1 MLLSL
6 VFGLSISGTAFANE
20 LDSIVCPPM
29 DSITDYDTD
38 DIIWF
43 GAGPYVGAVAFRDNE
58 THLRVLSEDGT
69 LIAHAYA
76 NETTVFWPMPPAMD
90 AAEYPLVTIARTAST
105 CTGSSDLF
113 EIRDD
118 LYDFLREH

>member
-1 MLLSL
+1 MLLNLILSL
-6 VFGLSISGTAFANE
+6 SFSGTAFASE
-20 LDSIVCPPM
+20 PVSIVCPPM

-90 AAEYPLVTIARTAST
+90 AAEYPLVTIAQTAST

-113 EIRDD
+113 EIQDA
-118 LYDFLREH
+118 LYSFLMED